1 MSQLLTQLLLLP
13 LMLKLKY
20 SGTPLQMLLPLIT
33 LSLLPVLLTLLLM
46 FTVLSKKLV
55 NN

>member
-13 LMLKLKY
+13 LMSKLKY
-20 SGTPLQMLLPLIT
+20 SGTPLQMLLPIGIN
-33 LSLLPVLLTLLLM
+33 SPLPVLLTLLLM
-46 FTVLSKKLV
+46 FIVLSKKLV